1 MVHVVLVSGWQT
13 VNIGDVAHTPGALR
27 AFQRYAPEV
36 KLTLWARSIDEGVRR
51 MLGRYFPDVEIVE
64 DRVVPGEPLSP
75 ELERL
80 FAEGDLLVHGSG
92 PSLVARV
99 EVAEWHRRTGKP
111 HGIFGVTVDPLR
123 PYGSTLA
130 RAASMVS
137 AIDGDLLTEL
147 EREVLDTAA
156 FVYCR
161 DSLTER
167 FLAGQGLGA
176 PTIAFGPDATVMFD
190 VVDDGDG
197 QAVLAE
203 YGLYPGRFLC
213 VVPRLRFTPYHQIRN
228 YPPAAEDVRRTAY
241 NAGYLKSDLDVLRQT
256 VIGWVR
262 ATGEPAIVVPEMSY
276 AMELAETEFAGT
288 FPADVADEVHIL
300 PRFWDLTEAAA
311 VYRRAGAVV
320 SMECHSPLIALAEG
334 IPSIYLRQPT
344 DTIKGEMYNDLGM
357 PFVELGPGA
366 DAAAGQLLQ
375 KIVDDRPAAAERVQ
389 ETRDGAQE
397 RVRGMVQA
405 AVAAVGSRIH

>member
-27 AFQRYAPEV
+27 AFQRYAPEAR
-36 KLTLWARSIDEGVRR
+36 LTLWARSIDENVRK
-51 MLGRYFPDVEIVE
+51 MLNRYFPDVEIVE
-64 DRVVPGEPLSP
+64 DRVVPGEPLTA

-80 FAEGDLLVHGSG
+80 FADGDLLVHGSG
-92 PSLVARV
+92 PSLVAKV
-99 EVAEWHRRTGKP
+99 ELAEWRRRTGKP

-123 PYGSTLA
+123 PYVSTLD
-130 RAASMVS
+130 RAATMVG

-167 FLAGQGLGA
+167 FLAGQELGA

-190 VVDDGDG
+190 VVDDSDG
-197 QAVLAE
+197 RAVFAE
-203 YGLYPGRFLC
+203 YGLRPGRFLC

-228 YPPAAEDVRRTAY
+228 YPPAAEDVRRSAY

-262 ATGEPAIVVPEMSY
+262 ATGEPALVVPEMSY
-276 AMELAETEFAGT
+276 AMEVAEAEFAGT
-288 FPADVADEVHIL
+288 FPADVAGLVHIL

-334 IPSIYLRQPT
+334 VPSLYLRQPT
-344 DTIKGEMYNDLGM
+344 DTIKGQMYNDLGL
-357 PFVELGPGA
+357 PLIELGPGA

-375 KIVDDRPAAAERVQ
+375 KIVDDRPAAAERTH

-397 RVRGMVQA
+397 RVRGMVEVA
-405 AVAAVGSRIH
+405 IAAVGSRNR

>member
-27 AFQRYAPEV
+27 AFERYAPEV
-36 KLTLWARSIDEGVRR
+36 KLTLWALSIDESVRR
-51 MLGRYFPDVEIVE
+51 MLARYFPDVEIIE
-64 DRVVPGEPLSP
+64 DRVVPGEQLSP
-75 ELERL
+75 GLERM

-92 PSLVARV
+92 PSLVGQA
-99 EVAEWHRRTGKP
+99 EVAEWRRLTGKP
-111 HGIFGVTVDPLR
+111 HGFFGVTVDPLR
-123 PYGSTLA
+123 PYFSTLD
-130 RAASMVS
+130 RAASMVN
-137 AIDGDLLTEL
+137 AIDGDLLTER

-161 DSLTER
+161 DSLTKR
-167 FLAGQGLGA
+167 FLAGQELGA
-176 PTIAFGPDATVMFD
+176 PKIAFGPDATVMFD
-190 VVDDGDG
+190 VVDDADG
-197 QAVLAE
+197 QAVLAD
-203 YGLYPGRFLC
+203 YGLKPGRFLC

-228 YPPAAEDVRRTAY
+228 YPPAAEDLRRSAY

-262 ATGEPAIVVPEMSY
+262 ATGEPALVVPEMSY
-276 AMELAETEFAGT
+276 AMEVAEAEFAGT
-288 FPADVADEVHIL
+288 FPADVAELVHIL

-334 IPSIYLRQPT
+334 IPSLYLRQPT
-344 DTIKGEMYNDLGM
+344 DTIKGQMYNDLGL
-357 PFVELGPGA
+357 PLIELGPGA

-375 KIVDDRPAAAERVQ
+375 KIVDDRPAAAERAQ

-397 RVRGMVQA
+397 RVREMVETA
-405 AVAAVGSRIH
+405 IAVVGSRIS